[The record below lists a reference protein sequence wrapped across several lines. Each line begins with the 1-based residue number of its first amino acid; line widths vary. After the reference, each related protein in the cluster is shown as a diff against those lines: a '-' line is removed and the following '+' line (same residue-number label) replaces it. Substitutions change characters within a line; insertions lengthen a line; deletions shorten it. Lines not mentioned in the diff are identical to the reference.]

1 MTHTCL
7 FTSFGSN
14 KLGWAG
20 VFFLLKRQF
29 VTLWNADI
37 LQCIQTNRNCML
49 ATCMCVNNSCLST
62 FFLLLGVQTCQPRR
76 ACCIYASKII
86 RHPVLLFYIYGTL
99 EMCTVSIWHAFLAS
113 ISGKCHMQFGKKKEN
128 KSGCPGQTGT
138 DTASG
143 CCWSKSAGFKHPGV
157 LKVIQTLKPF
167 LLQS

>member
-37 LQCIQTNRNCML
+37 LQRIQTNRNCML

-62 FFLLLGVQTCQPRR
+62 FFLLLGVQTCQPWR

-86 RHPVLLFYIYGTL
+86 RHLVLLFYIYGTL
-99 EMCTVSIWHAFLAS
+99 EMCTVSIWHAFLAN
-113 ISGKCHMQFGKKKEN
+113 ISGKCHMQFGKKKKTKVDVLDRQE
-128 KSGCPGQTGT
+128 QTRPLGVADQSLLVLNT
-138 DTASG
+138 LVYLRL
-143 CCWSKSAGFKHPGV
+143 FK
-157 LKVIQTLKPF
+157 L
-167 LLQS
+167 